1 MTRYHVLTAGGAPAH
16 VRIPMSAKRRSQ
28 AMRTAERLVVFGQPL
43 RHRLGVIG
51 TAQMIK
57 AEEAKLR
64 PYYTSGLIYFCI
76 EGTDRSVPL
85 DTILAEAA
93 QEISGIVEAVPP
105 APEVV
110 PEPEPEAAPEVV
122 PEPEPEALEE
132 EPEPEALEEEPPV
145 SEDRDELINAI
156 TIELTM
162 AQLKGVC
169 QLVDPVVRAGSSKA
183 VTVGRIRQALYDGA
197 DLDLAGLEELL
208 G

>member
-93 QEISGIVEAVPP
+93 QEISGIVEAAPP

-122 PEPEPEALEE
+122 PEPEPEALE

>member
-132 EPEPEALEEEPPV
+132 EPPV